1 MFLFNAGIKCEF
13 FTINICFAREYENRR
28 SLGQTDSLQM
38 WWILIYGGGQQ
49 RRGACDTLGF
59 SSYIRERS
67 GWRKKECW
75 QCSWGGCLLLHL
87 SSEQWLSRRIKVWRG
102 NNATYERSLSV
113 ETFREG
119 CKNLIFPTCNT
130 WWHDTWYIYACS
142 RNGRK

>member
-49 RRGACDTLGF
+49 RRGTHVTLSGFPHTLGSGVVEGMLAMF
-59 SSYIRERS
+59 MRELPPPPPQP
-67 GWRKKECW
+67 WTM
-75 QCSWGGCLLLHL
+75 
-87 SSEQWLSRRIKVWRG
+87 
-102 NNATYERSLSV
+102 AV
-113 ETFREG
+113 ETNQNVTGKQRDLRGQFKRRNIREG
-119 CKNLIFPTCNT
+119 CRNLIFPTCNT
-130 WWHDTWYIYACS
+130 RWHDTWYICACS